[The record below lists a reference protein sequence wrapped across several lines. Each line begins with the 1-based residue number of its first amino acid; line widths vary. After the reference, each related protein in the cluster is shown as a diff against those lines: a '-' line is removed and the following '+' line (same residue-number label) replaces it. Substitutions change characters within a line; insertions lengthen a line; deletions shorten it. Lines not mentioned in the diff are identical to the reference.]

1 MNALRALLLLLLC
14 ALSLLAAAP
23 QNPIGPDGK
32 PVPVALT
39 DDPYHSLL
47 FENDH
52 ARVLEVA
59 IPPQKTTLLHKHGDD
74 FVAVELA
81 DAEVQFAFNGYS
93 LVTRP
98 VQLGDVRFTHGPT
111 VHQMRNPEGFNTYRS
126 VTVEIRRKSNQPYN
140 YPYTGSS
147 VANYN
152 MLPLP
157 VEPGKTY
164 LVSVDRDTVRMSGVQ
179 IVGGEFQS
187 LSSGKGPLLIV
198 AITDL
203 ELSATVDGEKKE
215 VKMDRGEVL
224 WDPAAFR
231 HKLTNP
237 GRSPARFVALEFK

>member
-1 MNALRALLLLLLC
+1 MKPLRALLVLLVC
-14 ALSLLAAAP
+14 GLSLLALGP

-47 FENDH
+47 FENDD

-59 IPPQKTTLLHKHGDD
+59 IPPQKTTLLHKHEYD
-74 FVAVELA
+74 FATIELA
-81 DAEVQFAFNGYS
+81 DADVQFAFSGFS

-111 VHQMRNPEGFNTYRS
+111 THQMRNPEGFNTYRS
-126 VTVEIRRKSNQPYN
+126 VTVEIRRRSNQPYRGE
-140 YPYTGSS
+140 TAAAR
-147 VANYN
+147 VFNYN

-164 LVSVDRDTVRMSGVQ
+164 LVFLDRDTVRMSGVQ
-179 IVGGEFQS
+179 IVGGESQA
-187 LSSGKGPLLIV
+187 LSPGKGPLLVV

-203 ELSATVDGEKKE
+203 ELTAVVDGEKKE
-215 VKMDRGEVL
+215 VRMNRGEVL
-224 WDPAAFR
+224 WDPVEFR
-231 HKLTNP
+231 HKLINP

>member
-1 MNALRALLLLLLC
+1 MKLLRALLLLLVGGLT
-14 ALSLLAAAP
+14 LLAITP

-59 IPPQKTTLLHKHGDD
+59 IPPQKTTLLHKHAHD
-74 FVAVELA
+74 FVTVELA
-81 DAEVQFAFNGYS
+81 DADVQVAFSGYS
-93 LVTRP
+93 LITRP
-98 VQLGDVRFTHGPT
+98 VQLGDVRFTHGPS
-111 VHQMRNPEGFNTYRS
+111 VHQMRNPEGFNTYRN
-126 VTVEIRRKSNQPYN
+126 VTVEVLRSSNQPYSGE
-140 YPYTGSS
+140 TAEAR
-147 VANYN
+147 VFNYN

-164 LVSVDRDTVRMSGVQ
+164 LVSVDRDTIRMSGVQ
-179 IVGGEFQS
+179 IVGGESQS
-187 LSSGKGPLLIV
+187 LSAGKGPLLIV

-203 ELSATVDGEKKE
+203 ELSTVADGERKE
-215 VKMDRGEVL
+215 VKMDRGEVR

-231 HKLTNP
+231 HRLSNP